1 MEGGARVELQRWREG
16 LEWSYSTEVEGG
28 ARVELHRWREELEWS
43 YRGGG
48 RG

>member
-16 LEWSYSTEVEGG
+16 LEWSYRGG
-28 ARVELHRWREELEWS
+28 GRGLEWS